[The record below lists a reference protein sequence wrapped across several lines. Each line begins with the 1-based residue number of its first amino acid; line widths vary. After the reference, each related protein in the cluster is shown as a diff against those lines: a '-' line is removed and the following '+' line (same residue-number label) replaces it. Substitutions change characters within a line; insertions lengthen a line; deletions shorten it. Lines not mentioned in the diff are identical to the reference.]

1 MKKLNL
7 NLIGQ
12 DGNAYAL
19 LAHFKRQAKRA
30 GWTEEEIKAK
40 RDEATSGD
48 YDHLLSTLIDC

>member
-30 GWTEEEIKAK
+30 GWTTEAIEKTIK
-40 RDEATSGD
+40 EATSGD
-48 YDHLLSTLIDC
+48 YNHLLSTLIDC